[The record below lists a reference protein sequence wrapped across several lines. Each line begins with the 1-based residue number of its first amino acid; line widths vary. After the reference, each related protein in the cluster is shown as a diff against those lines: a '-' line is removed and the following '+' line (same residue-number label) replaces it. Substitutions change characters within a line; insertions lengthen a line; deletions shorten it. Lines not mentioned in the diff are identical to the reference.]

1 MTQCIICREE
11 KDTFSDEHVIPDSLG
26 GFYHIYT
33 VCKPCNSYL
42 GSFVDSKL
50 VNHKFSEFQR
60 YILDLRGKSNNLPN
74 PFSGTHYMEGD
85 EDRKVQLRLGV
96 DRKPAPYTVT
106 SVNYAEVAGEGGG
119 TKVSITLDASD
130 VRKLDGILDKIS
142 KKLQVPRE
150 QFDGIDRTV
159 QSIEHPSIRCQ
170 LTIDLVEFKIGLLKI
185 AYEFAVD
192 TAAQYF
198 EDSDAIEISKIL
210 RSADYAS
217 VDKYVNIGNGFDHG
231 IFASLR
237 DYLDLESKKHYLVLA
252 SGLNG
257 GLTCLVHLHGMFS
270 VGVRLSEG
278 VYPEDLVVI
287 GVNNIEERTFRKV
300 FSTDIVSEVYGPPA
314 LRFQYHF
321 RDEIELREF
330 LDTQAQDDFSVMS
343 IYESIPIFDR
353 NGGKLQID
361 LHGKMKEAEN
371 EAVEEPLEGGGIAYV
386 FPIHD
391 EVFVK
396 ILPSHKLVQVIAVR
410 EERQQVKKL

>member
-33 VCKPCNSYL
+33 VCKPCNSDL

-50 VNHKFSEFQR
+50 VNHKFAEFQR
-60 YILDLRGKSNNLPN
+60 YILGLRGKSGNLPN
-74 PFSGTHYMEGD
+74 PFTGTHYMEGN
-85 EDRKVQLRLGV
+85 ESKKVQLRLGD

-106 SVNYAEVAGEGGG
+106 SVNYEEVAGEDGG
-119 TKVSITLDASD
+119 TMVSIMLDASD
-130 VRKLDGILDKIS
+130 ERRLDGILDKIS
-142 KKLQVPRE
+142 KKFQVPRE

-159 QSIEHPSIRCQ
+159 QSIEHPSIHCR
-170 LTIDLVEFKIGLLKI
+170 LTIDLAEFKIGLLKI

-192 TAAQYF
+192 TVEQYF
-198 EDSDAIEISKIL
+198 EDSDAIEISRIL
-210 RSADYAS
+210 RSADYGS

-231 IFASLR
+231 LFESLR

-252 SGLNG
+252 SGLSG

-278 VYPEDLVVI
+278 NYPDDLIVI
-287 GVNNIEERTFRKV
+287 GVNDIEAKTFRKV
-300 FSTDIVSEVYGPPA
+300 SSTDIVNEVYGPPV
-314 LRFQYHF
+314 LRLQYYF
-321 RDEIELREF
+321 RDESDLSEF
-330 LDTQAQDDFSVMS
+330 LEIQARDDFSVMS
-343 IYESIPIFDR
+343 TYDSTTIFDR
-353 NGGKLQID
+353 TGSELQVD
-361 LHGKMKEAEN
+361 LHGKMKEVEN
-371 EAVEEPLEGGGIAYV
+371 EAVGEALEGGGIAHV
-386 FPIHD
+386 FPIHG

-396 ILPSHKLVQVIAVR
+396 ILPVHKLVQVVAVR